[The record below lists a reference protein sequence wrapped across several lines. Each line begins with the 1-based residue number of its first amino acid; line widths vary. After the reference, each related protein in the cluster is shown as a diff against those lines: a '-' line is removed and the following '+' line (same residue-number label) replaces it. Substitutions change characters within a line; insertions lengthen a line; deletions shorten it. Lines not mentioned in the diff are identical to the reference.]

1 LKHARRLSLAVL
13 LALVCAGIPL
23 VARAKVKVQED
34 KTFDFTGLRTYTWR
48 LEGANP
54 IKLLQ
59 STADDPVE
67 IRKVFEPM
75 ILAAVDQELAQKG
88 FTKVSSGEAD
98 LYLDYYVLI
107 GPGMTSQYQGQFVG
121 AVPAWGL
128 PDFAM
133 STTSLSIYEQG
144 SILIDVNSTKLRQ
157 LVWRASADAKVD
169 RSRTQAQRVA
179 LVNGVIKDMLKKFP
193 PKFKKQAASQSE
205 K

>member
-1 LKHARRLSLAVL
+1 LKHARRLALAVL
-13 LALVCAGIPL
+13 LALVSAGIPL

-48 LEGANP
+48 LEGTNP

-88 FTKVSSGEAD
+88 FTRVSSGEAD

-157 LVWRASADAKVD
+157 LVWRAAADAKVD

-193 PKFKKQAASQSE
+193 PKFKKQAASKSE

>member
-1 LKHARRLSLAVL
+1 LKHARRLALAVL
-13 LALVCAGIPL
+13 LALISAGIPL

-34 KTFDFTGLRTYTWR
+34 KTFDFTALRTYTWR

-54 IKLLQ
+54 VKLLQ

-88 FTKVSSGEAD
+88 FTRVSSGEAD

-157 LVWRASADAKVD
+157 LVWRAAADAKVD

>member
-1 LKHARRLSLAVL
+1 LKHARRLALAVL
-13 LALVCAGIPL
+13 LALISAGIPL

-48 LEGANP
+48 LEGTNP

-88 FTKVSSGEAD
+88 FTRVSSGEAD

-157 LVWRASADAKVD
+157 LVWRAAADAKVD

-193 PKFKKQAASQSE
+193 PKFKKQAASKSE

>member
-1 LKHARRLSLAVL
+1 MKHARRLALAVL
-13 LALVCAGIPL
+13 LALISAGIPL

-48 LEGANP
+48 LEGTNP

-88 FTKVSSGEAD
+88 FTRVSSGEAE

-157 LVWRASADAKVD
+157 LVWRAAADAKVD